1 MEPINLNACPHCG
14 KTVARIV
21 SCRNAQCRTAYK
33 ERCGSC
39 PHYGYRVECVMRLG
53 GCGATGGKRGS
64 HEGAA
69 EVWNDFK
76 PTFTVGQ
83 VVWYVRRSG
92 SKRPS
97 HEVKQ
102 GVLSELGYTSTMKL
116 AGAVKYGSKG
126 VIGEVIFASAEEA
139 TQKANE
145 LNSQK

>member
-1 MEPINLNACPHCG
+1 MERIRLNACQHCG
-14 KTVARIV
+14 KNTVRIV
-21 SCRNAQCRTAYK
+21 SCQDAQCRTAYK

-39 PHYGYRVECVMRLG
+39 PYFGYRAECVMRLG

-64 HEGAA
+64 EASAA
-69 EVWNDFK
+69 EAWNDFK
-76 PTFTVGQ
+76 PAFTVGQ